1 METAAGNPLAGGGL
15 RMAACL
21 MFQLEGG
28 AIGSIAANYL
38 NPLGTG
44 TWGYETLRIL
54 GEKGMVEST
63 PAGPTTRLVLG
74 DRDLG
79 PLKLTASSPDYFE
92 LYLRA
97 IRGGKPM
104 PLTLEEELSPTRWV
118 IRAKI
123 NAK

>member
-1 METAAGNPLAGGGL
+1 
-15 RMAACL
+15 

-63 PAGPTTRLVLG
+63 PAGPATRLVIG

-79 PLKLTASSPDYFE
+79 PLALSAPAPDYFE

-97 IRGGKPM
+97 LRGERNM
-104 PLTLEEELSPTRWV
+104 PLTLDEELSPTRWV
-118 IRAKI
+118 IRAKLDTR
-123 NAK
+123 